1 VSSVEPTIE
10 AASEPARSTLDSEVV
25 TDLHRRHGSA
35 FSTSHV
41 TRVAAEPDRLLV
53 PLMWAP
59 DSQSVVFVKYDT
71 GTSGQMLDGIWI
83 VTLGGDVRLLTNQHG
98 IPGPWQAVQD

>member
-1 VSSVEPTIE
+1 
-10 AASEPARSTLDSEVV
+10 
-25 TDLHRRHGSA
+25 
-35 FSTSHV
+35 
-41 TRVAAEPDRLLV
+41 
-53 PLMWAP
+53 MWAP
-59 DSQSVVFVKYDT
+59 DSHSVVFVKYDT